1 MLEQKI
7 DAILMETLIDEEISR
22 YWNTEPHVA
31 SATQVY
37 RALSTVI
44 RDLLLKKRNKFL
56 KQFTN
61 NEQKK
66 VYYLCMEFLTGKSL
80 RNNLCNL
87 KIEQEVS
94 EALKKYNVSL
104 EELYNIEKDPGL
116 GNGGLGRLAAC
127 FMDSLAT
134 ENFPAVGFS
143 IKYEFGLFKQK
154 IIDGWQTELPD
165 DWLTTSDVWL
175 IPRTE
180 ERVIVK
186 FDGKIREE
194 WTEKGLKI
202 HHDYPTQIE
211 AVPYDMMISGYDSKG
226 VSLLRLWE
234 SRSLN
239 SIDMNLFSQGDYIR
253 ALAEDSLGEAISKV
267 LYPSDNH
274 YEGKIL
280 RLKQQYFLVSA
291 SAQNIVKVHYHKY
304 NTLDNFSQK
313 NAIHINDTHPALVIP
328 ELMRIFMDDYNYS
341 WDESWKM
348 VVESVSYTNHTVL
361 SEALETFDDNIIK
374 VKLPRI
380 HMIIAEIDRRFME
393 EASYKLGDRNKAL
406 RMSIFGY
413 GKVNMANLC
422 IRGSHCVNGVA
433 NLHTEILKKTIFKDF
448 NEYSPGKIINVTNG
462 ITHRRWVNQANP
474 LLKELLTDILGEDY
488 YLKPERLNLLK
499 NYKNDQSVL
508 KKLDEIKYQNKKRLA
523 EHVSRY
529 NHINLDVDSIFDIQ
543 AKRLHEYKRQ
553 LLNAMR
559 IISLIIDINEGNTA
573 DIVPET
579 FIFAAKAAPG
589 YFRAKEIIQLI
600 FALSDYINKNTFVKK
615 YINVVFIE
623 NYSVSLAELIIPAGE
638 ISEQISLAGKEAS
651 GTGNMKFM
659 INGALTIG
667 TYDGA
672 NVEIINEVGEE
683 NFFLFGLRDHEVESL
698 WNHGYSSIQY
708 YQKNLKLR
716 KIIDFLN
723 KGINGKSFESISKYL
738 LGGSAVGDPYMCFA
752 DFDSYMEVHRKASQ
766 LYYNDKMK
774 WNQMSLKNI
783 GSAGIFSSDRTV
795 REYAEKI
802 WGLNPVTNDNKN
814 NNSYKG

>member
-7 DAILMETLIDEEISR
+7 DSRLMETLIDEEISR
-22 YWNTEPHVA
+22 YWNTEPQVA
-31 SATQVY
+31 STIQVY

-61 NEQKK
+61 NQQKK

-80 RNNLCNL
+80 KNNLYNL

-94 EALKKYNVSL
+94 EALRKYNVSL

-134 ENFPAVGFS
+134 ENYPAVGFS

-175 IPRTE
+175 LPRTE

-186 FDGKIREE
+186 FDGKVREE

-211 AVPYDMMISGYDSKG
+211 AVPYDMMVSGYDSKG

-291 SAQNIVKVHYHKY
+291 SAQNIVKVHYNKY

-341 WDESWKM
+341 WDDSWKI
-348 VVESVSYTNHTVL
+348 VVDSVSYTNHTVL

-380 HMIIAEIDRRFME
+380 HMIIAEIDRRFMD
-393 EASYKLGDRNKAL
+393 EATHKLGDRNKAL
-406 RMSIFGY
+406 KMSIFGY
-413 GKVNMANLC
+413 EKVNMANLC

-448 NEYSPGKIINVTNG
+448 NEYTPGKIINVTNG

-474 LLKELLTDILGEDY
+474 LLKDLLTDILGEEY
-488 YLKPERLNLLK
+488 YLNPEKLNLLK
-499 NYKNDQSVL
+499 NYKDDQSVL
-508 KKLDEIKYQNKKRLA
+508 KNLDEIKFQNKKRLA

-529 NHINLDVDSIFDIQ
+529 NHINLDIDSIFDIQ
-543 AKRLHEYKRQ
+543 VKRLHEYKRQ

-559 IISLIIDINEGNTA
+559 IISLIIDINEGNIA

-752 DFDSYMEVHRKASQ
+752 DFDSYMEVHRKASH

-774 WNQMSLKNI
+774 WNQMSLMNI

-802 WGLNPVTNDNKN
+802 WGLNPVNK
-814 NNSYKG
+814 